1 MGDDNDEGNS
11 SRLFAKRYFII
22 IAALLVIAG
31 LLMLMDLIQLSQ
43 VRLIF
48 GAMAQ
53 LERKTFIV

>member
-31 LLMLMDLIQLSQ
+31 LLLLMDLIQLHQ

-48 GAMAQ
+48 GA
-53 LERKTFIV
+53 LRRFYT